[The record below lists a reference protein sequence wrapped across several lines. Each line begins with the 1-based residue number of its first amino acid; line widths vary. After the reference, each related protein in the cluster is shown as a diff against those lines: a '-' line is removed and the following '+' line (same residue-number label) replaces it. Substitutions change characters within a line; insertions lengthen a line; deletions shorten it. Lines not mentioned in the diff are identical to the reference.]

1 MPEGFRGQIAM
12 ALRDSKSQPKVF
24 LSYASDN
31 EGWKT
36 DFFGERSWSASLTN
50 VADIY
55 DYEFDPRHTGELEDA
70 IKSEI
75 TASAAFIPIISD
87 SYLRRNGIIEQ
98 EFLYG
103 VEVYSGRG
111 AERRLF
117 YPILIDRAA
126 ADWWHAKDHH
136 LFQKHDWLRGLS
148 PLRMVDVDLSKE
160 KKLSASLE
168 ARRFMTSVKE
178 SLEGLPRAK
187 APVLDADDAQP
198 ADGPILILGHP
209 TTVAAHYAAGH
220 QAIVQARTALTT
232 KLRDQKIAVDSW
244 DDGWLSAVN
253 MGSPKRNLHEPWPQV
268 VRPIGLD
275 EAPQHVAVPNTTAG
289 ELRWA
294 TGITQ
299 NDASALKIS
308 LWLPRDI
315 CDDPRAKSFR
325 DAANEGTAQRA
336 AGGGLAGSVRFCVS
350 SVDQIAEL
358 LAPSRGDGNIT
369 QITVEPVDDLKVI
382 QAGRNAR
389 QIVETELRACV
400 SEGARKAA
408 VSVDPLVRQ
417 YLTYKKLAAQIA
429 EAKDGRTILVAHDLS
444 EHVAKNNLEAHKMI
458 GAKVRKLREAV
469 ENAIGQLKCV
479 LLPIT
484 LIVTNYS
491 LLRNDPVLDEEIAGV
506 KWRILPGRLDDGRF
520 VPEPEN
526 YENLVKGLVTVFS
539 PRVSA

>member
-1 MPEGFRGQIAM
+1 M
-12 ALRDSKSQPKVF
+12 ALRDTSTQPTVF

-36 DFFGERSWSASLTN
+36 DFFGQRSWSASLTN
-50 VADIY
+50 IADIY
-55 DYEFDPRHTGELEDA
+55 DYEFDRQYTGELEDV
-70 IKSEI
+70 IKSAI

-87 SYLRRNGIIEQ
+87 SYLSRTGIVEQ

-103 VEVYSGRG
+103 VQVYSGRG
-111 AERRLF
+111 ADRRLF

-126 ADWWHAKDHH
+126 ADWWHAKNHKI
-136 LFQKHDWLRGLS
+136 FKKYEWVRGLS
-148 PLRMVDVDLSKE
+148 PLSMVDVDLSKQ
-160 KKLSASLE
+160 KKLAASLE
-168 ARRFMTSVKE
+168 ARQFMTSVKE
-178 SLEGLPRAK
+178 SLERLPRAE
-187 APVLDADDAQP
+187 APVCDADDARP

-209 TTVAAHYAAGH
+209 TTAAADYAAGH

-232 KLRDQKIAVDSW
+232 KLRDQKIAVESW

-253 MGSPKRNLHEPWPQV
+253 MGSPTRNLHEPWPQV
-268 VRPIGLD
+268 VRPIGLE

-299 NDASALKIS
+299 NDASALKVS
-308 LWLPRDI
+308 LWLPQAMSA
-315 CDDPRAKSFR
+315 DPRARRFL
-325 DAANEGTAQRA
+325 DAANETATQRTDGA
-336 AGGGLAGSVRFCVS
+336 AVSGPAGNVRFCVS

-358 LAPSRGDGNIT
+358 LAPSTAGGDIT
-369 QITVEPVDDLKVI
+369 QITVEPVDDLRVV

-417 YLTYKKLAAQIA
+417 YLTSQKLAAQIA
-429 EAKDGRTILVAHDLS
+429 EVKNGRTILVAHDLT
-444 EHVAKNNLEAHKMI
+444 EHVASNNLEAHKML
-458 GAKVRKLREAV
+458 GRKVRKLREAV

-484 LIVTNYS
+484 LVVTNYS

-526 YENLVKGLVTVFS
+526 YNNLVQGLVTVFS